1 MFCSS
6 ITNKEVKMNQVFKV
20 TINSVE
26 GNVLDSDVQY
36 VLNTY
41 LRSEVPT
48 AGVESVEVE
57 EEVE

>member
-1 MFCSS
+1 
-6 ITNKEVKMNQVFKV
+6 MNQVFKV